1 MKKIILPLLF
11 LVGLSLTSCID
22 FKTKKS
28 SSEPQ
33 PEDFNTIVVNEH
45 YQMDIPK
52 FMKSTT
58 GLNDEASLQYQN
70 LFKEAYTIV
79 IDEPKDEF
87 VDIFKELG
95 NYDENISLVKNYR
108 DIQLQLFGERMQ
120 INSQTPPRSLNINGL
135 DAEQVEIDAHVEG
148 VDEEISYFLTFV
160 EGPENVYLVMAWTL
174 KNKKEEHAKT
184 YGIMAESFRLIQ

>member
-1 MKKIILPLLF
+1 MKKIALPLLF
-11 LVGLSLTSCID
+11 LLGLSFTSCID

-28 SSEPQ
+28 DSEVKV
-33 PEDFNTIVVNEH
+33 EDFNTVVVNER
-45 YQMDIPK
+45 YQMDIPR

-87 VDIFKELG
+87 VDLFKELDS
-95 NYDENISLVKNYR
+95 YDENLSLIENYR
-108 DIQLQLFGERMQ
+108 DIQLQLFNERMRVNTQ
-120 INSQTPPRSLNINGL
+120 SSPRSLKINGL
-135 DAEQVEIDAHVEG
+135 DAEQVEMDAHVEG

-160 EGPENVYLVMAWTL
+160 EGPENVYMIMAWTL

-184 YGIMAESFRLIQ
+184 YGVMAESFGLVH

>member
-1 MKKIILPLLF
+1 MRKIAFPLLF
-11 LVGLSLTSCID
+11 LVGVSFTSCID

-28 SSEPQ
+28 SSEPK
-33 PEDFNTIVVNEH
+33 PEDFNTIAVKDQ
-45 YQMDIPK
+45 YQIDIPR

-70 LFKEAYTIV
+70 IYKEAYTII

-95 NYDENISLVKNYR
+95 NYDDNLSLLENYR
-108 DIQLQLFGERMQ
+108 DIQLQFFNERMQ
-120 INSQTPPRSLNINGL
+120 VNTQSSPKSMKINAL

-148 VDEEISYFLTFV
+148 VDEEISYFLTFL
-160 EGPENVYLVMAWTL
+160 EGTDNVYMVMCWTL
-174 KNKKEEHAKT
+174 KSKKEEHAKT
-184 YGIMAESFRLIQ
+184 YGMMAESFALMD